1 MFLISDDDKNDEFSD
16 FDDVIADKDNI
27 PSEADISQSLQDANV
42 DIDVASLETTEVDEI
57 TEPVSIVSRKRNS
70 NPRKRKK
77 ISDQILIEKVKNT
90 QTVRAMKKQLESL
103 RHKTVAPA
111 VISIT
116 KISLKLI
123 GF

>member
-1 MFLISDDDKNDEFSD
+1 M
-16 FDDVIADKDNI
+16 
-27 PSEADISQSLQDANV
+27 SQSLQDANV

-57 TEPVSIVSRKRNS
+57 TEPVSIGSRKRKS
-70 NPRKRKK
+70 DPSKRKK
-77 ISDQILIEKVKNT
+77 MSDQILIEKVKNT

-111 VISIT
+111 VISIA
-116 KISLKLI
+116 KISQRLI